1 MVKDF
6 YKMMIQV
13 PFLSIYKVQLYE
25 VLGWILPLL
34 WGLGMKH
41 VSTKMK
47 LARIKMWLTWK
58 RARITMWLNWSRA
71 RITMWLTWSR
81 ARITMWLT
89 WSRAIF
95 EALCPL
101 FVGFQITE
109 LKINLS
115 GWFPWLCLKAGYNTG
130 SKPYSST
137 SGAFTPFWYICYISK
152 LKCKI
157 VILGKFLLPQYTSN
171 AKLIKW
177 LLYCDIIKKFDV
189 AIKYL

>member
-34 WGLGMKH
+34 WGLGMKY
-41 VSTKMK
+41 VSRKMK
-47 LARIKMWLTWK
+47 LARITMRLTWK
-58 RARITMWLNWSRA
+58 
-71 RITMWLTWSR
+71 R

-157 VILGKFLLPQYTSN
+157 VILKKFLLPQYTSN
-171 AKLIKW
+171 TKLIKW